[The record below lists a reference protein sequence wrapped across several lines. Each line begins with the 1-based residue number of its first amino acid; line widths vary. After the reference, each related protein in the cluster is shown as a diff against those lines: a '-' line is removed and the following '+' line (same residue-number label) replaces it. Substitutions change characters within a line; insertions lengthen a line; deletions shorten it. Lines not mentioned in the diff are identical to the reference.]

1 MFGGHALADTSV
13 TVDVTV
19 QPTRMS
25 GYCHT
30 ARNDETTREVGIL
43 LLNTNWSYPSHICSN
58 PSNSSVARGQSRQ
71 EAPKTILSPSLG
83 VANLRGARPVTNM
96 QGVTL

>member
-19 QPTRMS
+19 QPTRS
-25 GYCHT
+25 YCHT

-43 LLNTNWSYPSHICSN
+43 LLNTNWSYPSLICSN
-58 PSNSSVARGQSRQ
+58 PSNSSVARAKVAKRHQRQSCHLLWMPQ
-71 EAPKTILSPSLG
+71 TYEE
-83 VANLRGARPVTNM
+83 
-96 QGVTL
+96 QGP

>member
-1 MFGGHALADTSV
+1 MFGGHALADTSL

-43 LLNTNWSYPSHICSN
+43 LLNTNWSYPSHMQQSIQQLGR
-58 PSNSSVARGQSRQ
+58 PGHSRQ

-83 VANLRGARPVTNM
+83 VANLRGERPVTNM